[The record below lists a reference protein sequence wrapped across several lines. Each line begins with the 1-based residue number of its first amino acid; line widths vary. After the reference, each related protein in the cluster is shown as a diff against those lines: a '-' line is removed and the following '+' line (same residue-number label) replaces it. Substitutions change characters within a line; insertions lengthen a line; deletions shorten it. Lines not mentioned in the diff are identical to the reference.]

1 MKVSARNTL
10 KGKVTGLIN
19 GAVNAEIELTTSGG
33 DKLIAVVTETS
44 VKTSGLSI
52 GKEAVA
58 YIKAPWVMLV
68 TGKADVIF
76 SARNQLTGKVK
87 NVVKGAI
94 NTEVEIELPGGAN
107 IYSVIT
113 NDASEELE
121 LKVGVD
127 VTAIIKASH
136 IILGV
141 PLS

>member
-44 VKTSGLSI
+44 VKTLGLSI
-52 GKEAVA
+52 GKEAIV
-58 YIKAPWVMLV
+58 YIKAPWVMLF

-87 NVVKGAI
+87 SIAKGAI
-94 NTEVEIELPGGAN
+94 NTEVEIELPGGAH

-113 NDASEELE
+113 NDASEELG
-121 LKVGVD
+121 LKNGVE

-141 PLS
+141 PV